1 MSRNRREHE
10 EYLESIEPV
19 GVVVLN
25 DLAYLL
31 EDISEVMMDLAKLQR
46 TRGEDVAAAYKS
58 LDRSDPASLNKIIP
72 QNIAEFLN
80 ESVMEIMGMGMEIAG
95 KVSKPADQIEEN
107 SSPMAAVDP
116 AKLEPDM
123 ISNLGT
129 ILMEKAASLQK
140 MVAEFEADL
149 LEKNPPPEA

>member
-95 KVSKPADQIEEN
+95 KVRKPADEIEEN

-116 AKLEPDM
+116 ARLEPDM

-149 LEKNPPPEA
+149 LEKNPPPGA